1 ITYDL
6 TIYSISQMQKAEK
19 QRKSVNTFLV
29 LASDYEFDTIKAQI
43 LMKIAE
49 SLNPKMI
56 AFEDYSISW
65 TIPRTQVSSMPLRT
79 PADYLFCLDLVVKQ
93 KTPSVN
99 LIIEACVVKKKV
111 NCKNFQDSQAD
122 SLDSDDDSQG
132 GGDEKSNS
140 KKSKPMVETKLNE
153 KITAKIQLLKNCW
166 MCSKPGCLMKHCF
179 VHPEHSNHFS
189 LGHKHFAVWAEAWN
203 KDEQLTNLEK
213 PPNHHKFN
221 TLPGC
226 QHGGEISTLLQRRLT
241 ERNQQAASNS
251 GSVINFNIP
260 PELFTMF

>member
-1 ITYDL
+1 VPHDIDNITDLPSGPAKAPNITYDL
-6 TIYSISQMQKAEK
+6 TIYSISQMQKAEN

-111 NCKNFQDSQAD
+111 NWS
-122 SLDSDDDSQG
+122 
-132 GGDEKSNS
+132 
-140 KKSKPMVETKLNE
+140 
-153 KITAKIQLLKNCW
+153 I
-166 MCSKPGCLMKHCF
+166 
-179 VHPEHSNHFS
+179 
-189 LGHKHFAVWAEAWN
+189 
-203 KDEQLTNLEK
+203 
-213 PPNHHKFN
+213 
-221 TLPGC
+221 
-226 QHGGEISTLLQRRLT
+226 
-241 ERNQQAASNS
+241 
-251 GSVINFNIP
+251 
-260 PELFTMF
+260 